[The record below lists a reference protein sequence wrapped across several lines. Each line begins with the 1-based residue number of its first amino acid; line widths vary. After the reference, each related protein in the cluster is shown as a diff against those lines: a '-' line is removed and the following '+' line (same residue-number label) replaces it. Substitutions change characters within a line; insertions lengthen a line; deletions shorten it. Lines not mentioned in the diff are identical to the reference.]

1 MMPLVPTK
9 SVDEAVAVQ
18 STGEPTTP
26 PVDVTEMSVSVP
38 LALFAPGTT
47 VAHCPATV
55 IDSPDRPAAAANARL
70 PTGVVGAGADVV
82 GATVVAGAGVVV
94 VVVVVVA
101 SSESPRET

>member
-1 MMPLVPTK
+1 MATQPRVPLLSSLTV
-9 SVDEAVAVQ
+9 
-18 STGEPTTP
+18 
-26 PVDVTEMSVSVP
+26 MSVSVP

-55 IDSPDRPAAAANARL
+55 IDRPARPAAAAIARL

-101 SSESPRET
+101 VASSESPRET